1 MEAQQLKERKQK
13 ELKQRQEEARQ
24 QLEAQAAREA
34 AALEAQKEADRAG
47 TPNQP
52 QPQPASH
59 SHLLSHPARLA
70 SAAACRLML
79 TVLLSVVCDVWAVQP
94 TGHGG
99 VEAR

>member
-52 QPQPASH
+52 H
-59 SHLLSHPARLA
+59 LA
-70 SAAACRLML
+70 S
-79 TVLLSVVCDVWAVQP
+79 QP
-94 TGHGG
+94 PTEIASGCN
-99 VEAR
+99 